1 MRQFTDEQVIAA
13 VEEMGSQAAAALHLG
28 INKRTLE
35 RRLAKIRDGEDGSE
49 ERQSGG
55 FEIPEGHIVKGTST
69 LYDATTGEP
78 KLEWVKTD
86 LDKQAKL
93 EAIRSA
99 VDSLVSVEKPK
110 PRQGLPAPYADE
122 VMTVI
127 PITDM
132 HIGMYAWGEEVGE
145 DYDVET
151 AVQMLCGAVDYLVE
165 ATPASEKCVILQM
178 GDFFHADNMSGYTER
193 SKNILDIDGRMSR
206 VLELGWHAL
215 ERCIDM
221 ALQKHDSV
229 EVVCVPGNHDEFISI
244 ATQNHF
250 KSLYRE
256 EPRCYVQPAPTTRKY
271 VTYGK
276 NLLGVTHGHQTKDAA
291 LPGIM
296 AAEKPKEWGNSE
308 HRRFFRGHHHHDN
321 RVEYNGCIVEQF
333 RTLAAKDAYAA
344 EHGYMAGRDMKAI
357 VFDKEFGEVARSTVS
372 VDILKQWMKE
382 KNDGS
387 Q

>member
-1 MRQFTDEQVIAA
+1 MKKYTDNQIIAA
-13 VEEMGSQAAAALHLG
+13 VEEMGSQAAAAIHLNM
-28 INKRTLE
+28 NKRSLE
-35 RRLAKIRDGEDGSE
+35 RRLAKIRQKEQGIDHNG
-49 ERQSGG
+49 R
-55 FEIPEGHIVKGTST
+55 EIPEGHTVKGTST

-86 LDKQAKL
+86 LDKQARL
-93 EAIRSA
+93 EAIRFA
-99 VDSLVSVEKPK
+99 VESLVNVEKPK
-110 PRQGLPAPYADE
+110 PKKKESMSNAEKL
-122 VMTVI
+122 MTVI

-145 DYDVET
+145 DYDVEK
-151 AVQMLCGAVDYLVE
+151 AISLLCGAVDYLVDI
-165 ATPASEKCVILQM
+165 APSSEKCVILQM

-215 ERCIDM
+215 ERCIDR
-221 ALQKHDSV
+221 ALDKHKSV

-250 KSLYRE
+250 KSMYRE
-256 EPRCYVQPAPTTRKY
+256 EPRCYVHPEPTTRKY
-271 VTYGK
+271 VKYGK
-276 NLLGVTHGHQTKDAA
+276 NLIGVTHGHQTKDQS

-296 AAEKPKEWGNSE
+296 AAEKPKEWGETS

-333 RTLAAKDAYAA
+333 RTLSAKDAYAA
-344 EHGYMAGRDMKAI
+344 EHGFLSGRDLKAI
-357 VFDKEFGEVARSTVS
+357 TFDEEYGEVARSIVS
-372 VDILKQWMKE
+372 VNYLKE
-382 KNDGS
+382 KYL
-387 Q
+387 

>member
-1 MRQFTDEQVIAA
+1 MKKYTDNQIISA
-13 VEEMGSQAAAALHLG
+13 VEEMGSQAAASIHLNM
-28 INKRTLE
+28 NKRSLE
-35 RRLAKIRDGEDGSE
+35 RRLAKIRQREQGIDGSG
-49 ERQSGG
+49 R
-55 FEIPEGHIVKGTST
+55 EIPEGHTIKGTST

-86 LDKQAKL
+86 LDKQARL

-99 VDSLVSVEKPK
+99 VESLVNVEKPK
-110 PRQGLPAPYADE
+110 PKKKESMSNAEKL
-122 VMTVI
+122 MTVI

-145 DYDVET
+145 DYDVEK
-151 AVQMLCGAVDYLVE
+151 AISLLCGAVDYLVDI
-165 ATPASEKCVILQM
+165 APSSEKCVILQM

-215 ERCIDM
+215 ERCIDR
-221 ALQKHDSV
+221 ALDKHKNV

-250 KSLYRE
+250 KSMYRE
-256 EPRCYVQPAPTTRKY
+256 EPRCYVHPEPTTRKY
-271 VTYGK
+271 VKYGK
-276 NLLGVTHGHQTKDAA
+276 NLIGVTHGHQTKDQS

-296 AAEKPKEWGNSE
+296 AAEKPKEWGE
-308 HRRFFRGHHHHDN
+308 TTHRRFFRGHQHHDN

-344 EHGYMAGRDMKAI
+344 EHGFLSGRDLKAI
-357 VFDKEFGEVARSTVS
+357 TFDEEYGEVARSIVS
-372 VDILKQWMKE
+372 VNYLKE
-382 KNDGS
+382 KYL
-387 Q
+387 

>member
-1 MRQFTDEQVIAA
+1 MRQFTDQQVIAA

-35 RRLAKIRDGEDGSE
+35 RRLAKIRDGEDATE

-93 EAIRSA
+93 DAIRSA
-99 VDSLVSVEKPK
+99 VDSLVNVEKPK
-110 PRQGLPAPYADE
+110 QRQALAAPYADE
-122 VMTVI
+122 VMAVI

-151 AVQMLCGAVDYLVE
+151 AVKMLCGAVDYLVE
-165 ATPASEKCVILQM
+165 STPSSEKCVILQM

-206 VLELGWHAL
+206 VLELG
-215 ERCIDM
+215 
-221 ALQKHDSV
+221 
-229 EVVCVPGNHDEFISI
+229 
-244 ATQNHF
+244 
-250 KSLYRE
+250 
-256 EPRCYVQPAPTTRKY
+256 
-271 VTYGK
+271 
-276 NLLGVTHGHQTKDAA
+276 
-291 LPGIM
+291 
-296 AAEKPKEWGNSE
+296 
-308 HRRFFRGHHHHDN
+308 
-321 RVEYNGCIVEQF
+321 
-333 RTLAAKDAYAA
+333 
-344 EHGYMAGRDMKAI
+344 
-357 VFDKEFGEVARSTVS
+357 
-372 VDILKQWMKE
+372 
-382 KNDGS
+382 
-387 Q
+387 

>member
-1 MRQFTDEQVIAA
+1 MKKYTDNQIISA
-13 VEEMGSQAAAALHLG
+13 VEEMGSQAAAAIHLNM
-28 INKRTLE
+28 NKRSLE
-35 RRLAKIRDGEDGSE
+35 RRLAKIRQKEQGADY
-49 ERQSGG
+49 SGR
-55 FEIPEGHIVKGTST
+55 EIPKGHTIKGTST

-99 VDSLVSVEKPK
+99 VESLVNVEKPK
-110 PRQGLPAPYADE
+110 PKKKESMSNAEKL
-122 VMTVI
+122 MTVI

-145 DYDVET
+145 DYDVEK
-151 AVQMLCGAVDYLVE
+151 AISLLCGAVDYLIDI
-165 ATPASEKCVILQM
+165 APSSEKCVILQM

-215 ERCIDM
+215 ERCIDR
-221 ALQKHDSV
+221 ALDKHKNV

-250 KSLYRE
+250 KSMYRE
-256 EPRCYVQPAPTTRKY
+256 EPRCYVHPEPTTRKY
-271 VTYGK
+271 VKYGK
-276 NLLGVTHGHQTKDAA
+276 NLIGVTHGHQTKDQS

-296 AAEKPKEWGNSE
+296 AAEKPKEWGE
-308 HRRFFRGHHHHDN
+308 TMHRRFFRGHQHHDN

-344 EHGYMAGRDMKAI
+344 EHGFLSGRDLKAI
-357 VFDKEFGEVARSTVS
+357 TFDEEYGEVARSIVS
-372 VDILKQWMKE
+372 VNYLKE
-382 KNDGS
+382 RFL
-387 Q
+387 

>member
-1 MRQFTDEQVIAA
+1 MKKYTDNQIIAA
-13 VEEMGSQAAAALHLG
+13 VEEMGSQAAAAIHLNM
-28 INKRTLE
+28 NKRSLE
-35 RRLAKIRDGEDGSE
+35 RRLAKIRRKEQGIDY
-49 ERQSGG
+49 SGR
-55 FEIPEGHIVKGTST
+55 EIPEGHTVKGTSI

-99 VDSLVSVEKPK
+99 VESLVNVEKPK
-110 PRQGLPAPYADE
+110 PKKKESISNSEKL
-122 VMTVI
+122 MTVI

-132 HIGMYAWGEEVGE
+132 HIGMYAWAEEVGE
-145 DYDVET
+145 DYDVEK
-151 AVQMLCGAVDYLVE
+151 AISLLCGAVDYLVDI
-165 ATPASEKCVILQM
+165 APSSEKCVILQM

-215 ERCIDM
+215 ERCIDR
-221 ALQKHDSV
+221 ALDKHKSV

-250 KSLYRE
+250 KSMYRE
-256 EPRCYVQPAPTTRKY
+256 EPRCYVHPEPTTRKY
-271 VTYGK
+271 VKYGK
-276 NLLGVTHGHQTKDAA
+276 NLIGVTHGHQTKDQS

-296 AAEKPKEWGNSE
+296 AAEKPKEWGE
-308 HRRFFRGHHHHDN
+308 TTHRRFFRGHHHHDN

-344 EHGYMAGRDMKAI
+344 EHGFLSGRDLKAI
-357 VFDKEFGEVARSTVS
+357 TFDEEYGEVARSIVS
-372 VDILKQWMKE
+372 VNYLKE
-382 KNDGS
+382 KYL
-387 Q
+387 

>member
-1 MRQFTDEQVIAA
+1 MKKYTDSQVVAA
-13 VEEMGSQAAAALHLG
+13 VEELGSQAAAAIHLG

-35 RRLAKIRDGEDGSE
+35 RRLAKIKNQDGDEEVIESE
-49 ERQSGG
+49 SRQV
-55 FEIPEGHIVKGTST
+55 PYGHIVKGTST
-69 LYDATTGEP
+69 LYDAETGEP

-93 EAIRSA
+93 DAIRSA
-99 VDSLVSVEKPK
+99 VDSLVNVDKPK
-110 PRQGLPAPYADE
+110 PKEAFRALHNDE
-122 VMTVI
+122 TMTVI

-132 HIGMYAWGEEVGE
+132 HVGMYAWGEEVGD
-145 DYDVET
+145 DYDVEQ
-151 AVQMLCGAVDYLVE
+151 AVALMCNAVDYLVKS
-165 ATPASEKCVILQM
+165 APASEKCVILQM

-221 ALQKHDSV
+221 ALQKHESV
-229 EVVCVPGNHDEFISI
+229 EVVCVPGNHDEFISV

-250 KSLYRE
+250 KSLYRD
-256 EPRCYVQPAPTTRKY
+256 EPRCYVHPEPTTRKY
-271 VTYGK
+271 VKYGQ
-276 NLLGVTHGHQTKDAA
+276 NLIGITHGHQTKDAS

-296 AAEKPKEWGNSE
+296 AAEKPKDGGDST

-321 RVEYNGCIVEQF
+321 RVEHNGCIVEQF

-344 EHGYMAGRDMKAI
+344 EHGYMAGRDLKAI

-372 VDILKQWMKE
+372 VEILKHWAKGNKHE
-382 KNDGS
+382 
-387 Q
+387 

>member
-1 MRQFTDEQVIAA
+1 MKKYTDNQVIAA
-13 VEEMGSQAAAALHLG
+13 VEELGSQSAAALHLG

-35 RRLAKIRDGEDGSE
+35 RRLAKIRNQEGGEEDIESE
-49 ERQSGG
+49 SRQ
-55 FEIPEGHIVKGTST
+55 IPHGHIVKGTST
-69 LYDATTGEP
+69 LYDAETGEP

-93 EAIRSA
+93 DAIRSA
-99 VDSLVSVEKPK
+99 VDSLVNVEKPK
-110 PRQGLPAPYADE
+110 PRQALAAPYADKQ
-122 VMTVI
+122 MTVI

-132 HIGMYAWGEEVGE
+132 HIGMYAWGDEVGD
-145 DYDVET
+145 DYDVEQ
-151 AVQMLCGAVDYLVE
+151 AVSLMCGAVDYLVE
-165 ATPASEKCVILQM
+165 STPSSEKCVILQM

-221 ALQKHDSV
+221 ALQKHESV
-229 EVVCVPGNHDEFISI
+229 EVVCVPGNHDEFISV

-250 KSLYRE
+250 KSLYRQE
-256 EPRCYVQPAPTTRKY
+256 SRCYVHPEPTTRKY
-271 VTYGK
+271 VKYGE
-276 NLLGVTHGHQTKDAA
+276 NLIGVTHGHQTKDAA
-291 LPGIM
+291 LPGLM
-296 AAEKPKEWGNSE
+296 AAEKPKEWGDST

-344 EHGYMAGRDMKAI
+344 EHGYMAGRDLKAI

-372 VDILKQWMKE
+372 VEILKHWAKE
-382 KNDGS
+382 KRDG
-387 Q
+387 

>member
-1 MRQFTDEQVIAA
+1 MKKYTDNQIISA
-13 VEEMGSQAAAALHLG
+13 VEEMGSQAAASIHLNM
-28 INKRTLE
+28 NKRSLE
-35 RRLAKIRDGEDGSE
+35 RRLAKIRQKEQGIDGSG
-49 ERQSGG
+49 R
-55 FEIPEGHIVKGTST
+55 EIPEGHTIKGTST

-86 LDKQAKL
+86 LDKQARL

-99 VDSLVSVEKPK
+99 VESLVNVEKPK
-110 PRQGLPAPYADE
+110 PKKKESMSNAEKL
-122 VMTVI
+122 MTVI

-145 DYDVET
+145 DYDVEK
-151 AVQMLCGAVDYLVE
+151 AISLLCGAVDYLVDI
-165 ATPASEKCVILQM
+165 APSSEKCVILQM

-215 ERCIDM
+215 ERCIDR
-221 ALQKHDSV
+221 ALDKHKNV

-250 KSLYRE
+250 KSMYRE
-256 EPRCYVQPAPTTRKY
+256 EPRCYVHPEPTTRKY
-271 VTYGK
+271 VKYGK
-276 NLLGVTHGHQTKDAA
+276 NLIGVTHGHQTKDQS

-296 AAEKPKEWGNSE
+296 AAEKPKEWGE
-308 HRRFFRGHHHHDN
+308 TTHRRFFRGHQHHDN

-344 EHGYMAGRDMKAI
+344 EHGFLSGRDLKAI
-357 VFDKEFGEVARSTVS
+357 TFDEEYGEVARSIVS
-372 VDILKQWMKE
+372 VNYLKE
-382 KNDGS
+382 KYL
-387 Q
+387 

>member
-1 MRQFTDEQVIAA
+1 MKKYTDNQIIAA
-13 VEEMGSQAAAALHLG
+13 VEEMGSQAAAAIHLNM
-28 INKRTLE
+28 NKRSLE
-35 RRLAKIRDGEDGSE
+35 RRLAKIRKKEQGIDC
-49 ERQSGG
+49 SGR
-55 FEIPEGHIVKGTST
+55 EIPEGHTVKGTST

-86 LDKQAKL
+86 LDKQARL

-99 VDSLVSVEKPK
+99 VESLVNVEKPK
-110 PRQGLPAPYADE
+110 PKKKKSIPNAQKL
-122 VMTVI
+122 MTVI

-145 DYDVET
+145 DYDVEK
-151 AVQMLCGAVDYLVE
+151 AISLLCGAVDYLVDM
-165 ATPASEKCVILQM
+165 APSSEKCVILQM

-215 ERCIDM
+215 ERCIDR
-221 ALQKHDSV
+221 ALDKHESV

-250 KSLYRE
+250 KSMYRE
-256 EPRCYVQPAPTTRKY
+256 EPRCYVHPEPTTRKY
-271 VTYGK
+271 VKYGK
-276 NLLGVTHGHQTKDAA
+276 NLIGVTHGHQTKDQS

-296 AAEKPKEWGNSE
+296 AAEKPKEWGE
-308 HRRFFRGHHHHDN
+308 TTHRRFFRGHHHHDN

-344 EHGYMAGRDMKAI
+344 EHGFLSGRDLKAI
-357 VFDKEFGEVARSTVS
+357 TFDEEYGEVARSIVS
-372 VDILKQWMKE
+372 VNYLKE
-382 KNDGS
+382 KYL
-387 Q
+387 

>member
-1 MRQFTDEQVIAA
+1 MKKYTDNQIISA
-13 VEEMGSQAAAALHLG
+13 VEEMGSQAAASIHLNM
-28 INKRTLE
+28 NKRSLE
-35 RRLAKIRDGEDGSE
+35 RRLAKIRQKEQGIDGSG
-49 ERQSGG
+49 R
-55 FEIPEGHIVKGTST
+55 EIPEGHTIKGTST

-86 LDKQAKL
+86 LDKQARL

-99 VDSLVSVEKPK
+99 VESLVNVEKPK
-110 PRQGLPAPYADE
+110 PKKKESMSNAEKL
-122 VMTVI
+122 MTVI

-145 DYDVET
+145 DYDVEK
-151 AVQMLCGAVDYLVE
+151 AISLLCGAVDYLVDI
-165 ATPASEKCVILQM
+165 APSSEKCVILQM

-215 ERCIDM
+215 ERCIDR
-221 ALQKHDSV
+221 ALDKHKNV

-250 KSLYRE
+250 KSMYRE
-256 EPRCYVQPAPTTRKY
+256 EPRCYVHPEPTTRKY
-271 VTYGK
+271 VKYGK
-276 NLLGVTHGHQTKDAA
+276 NLIGVTHGHQTKDPS

-296 AAEKPKEWGNSE
+296 AAEKPKEWGE
-308 HRRFFRGHHHHDN
+308 TTHRRFFRGHQHHDN

-344 EHGYMAGRDMKAI
+344 EHGFLSGRDLKAI
-357 VFDKEFGEVARSTVS
+357 TFDEEYGEVARSIVS
-372 VDILKQWMKE
+372 VNYLKE
-382 KNDGS
+382 KYL
-387 Q
+387 

>member
-1 MRQFTDEQVIAA
+1 MKKYTDNQIISA
-13 VEEMGSQAAAALHLG
+13 VEEMGSQAAASIHLNM
-28 INKRTLE
+28 NKRSLE
-35 RRLAKIRDGEDGSE
+35 RRLAKIRQKEQGIDGSG
-49 ERQSGG
+49 R
-55 FEIPEGHIVKGTST
+55 EIPEGHTIKGTST

-86 LDKQAKL
+86 LDKQARL

-99 VDSLVSVEKPK
+99 VESLVNVEKPK
-110 PRQGLPAPYADE
+110 PKKKESMSNAEKL
-122 VMTVI
+122 MTVI

-145 DYDVET
+145 DYDVEK
-151 AVQMLCGAVDYLVE
+151 AISLLCGAVDYLVDI
-165 ATPASEKCVILQM
+165 APSSEKCVILQM

-215 ERCIDM
+215 ERCIDR
-221 ALQKHDSV
+221 ALDKHKNV

-250 KSLYRE
+250 KSMYRE
-256 EPRCYVQPAPTTRKY
+256 EPRCYVHPEPTTRKY
-271 VTYGK
+271 VKYGK
-276 NLLGVTHGHQTKDAA
+276 NLIGVTHGHQTKDQS

-296 AAEKPKEWGNSE
+296 AAEKPKEWGE
-308 HRRFFRGHHHHDN
+308 TTHRRFFRGHQHHDN

-333 RTLAAKDAYAA
+333 RTLAAKDAYAS
-344 EHGYMAGRDMKAI
+344 EHGFLSGRDLKAI
-357 VFDKEFGEVARSTVS
+357 TFDEEYGEVARSIVS
-372 VDILKQWMKE
+372 VNYLKE
-382 KNDGS
+382 KYL
-387 Q
+387 